1 MKNSVYLP
9 PIFNESGLTN
19 PGDKATAYVTP
30 TGKQVIKTEKV
41 RGNRVEKRSATRYPS
56 TGTIHETRTI
66 KEIK

>member
-1 MKNSVYLP
+1 MKNSDYLP
-9 PIFNESGLTN
+9 ALFDESGLAL

-30 TGKQVIKTEKV
+30 TGKQVIKTERV

-66 KEIK
+66 KIK